1 MEKRG
6 QKNSVER
13 RWRSLSAGCGKKKG
27 TMNNETPESAMPK
40 DFFTK
45 LFEPTGKQELEK
57 PITPP
62 GSRISKALAS
72 ELNVKADKPE
82 VAND

>member
-1 MEKRG
+1 MKD
-6 QKNSVER
+6 
-13 RWRSLSAGCGKKKG
+13 L
-27 TMNNETPESAMPK
+27 MNNETPKSAIPK

-72 ELNVKADKPE
+72 ELGVVADDPE

>member
-1 MEKRG
+1 MM
-6 QKNSVER
+6 S
-13 RWRSLSAGCGKKKG
+13 
-27 TMNNETPESAMPK
+27 NETPARPL

-45 LFEPTGKQELEK
+45 LFQPTGKNELEK

-62 GSRISKALAS
+62 GSRISKALAN
-72 ELNVKADKPE
+72 ELGVVADCPE

>member
-1 MEKRG
+1 MKD
-6 QKNSVER
+6 
-13 RWRSLSAGCGKKKG
+13 
-27 TMNNETPESAMPK
+27 ETPKSAIPK

-62 GSRISKALAS
+62 VCRISKALAS
-72 ELNVKADKPE
+72 ELGVTADKPE

>member
-1 MEKRG
+1 MKD
-6 QKNSVER
+6 
-13 RWRSLSAGCGKKKG
+13 
-27 TMNNETPESAMPK
+27 ETPESAMPK

-62 GSRISKALAS
+62 GSRISKVLAS
-72 ELNVKADKPE
+72 ELGVVADDPSI
-82 VAND
+82 ASD

>member
-1 MEKRG
+1 M
-6 QKNSVER
+6 
-13 RWRSLSAGCGKKKG
+13 
-27 TMNNETPESAMPK
+27 ETPESAMPK

-45 LFEPTGKQELEK
+45 LFEPTGKNDLEK

-72 ELNVKADKPE
+72 ELGVTADKPE

>member
-1 MEKRG
+1 ME
-6 QKNSVER
+6 
-13 RWRSLSAGCGKKKG
+13 
-27 TMNNETPESAMPK
+27 NETQESAIPK

-45 LFEPTGKQELEK
+45 LFEPTGKNELEK

>member
-1 MEKRG
+1 MMKD
-6 QKNSVER
+6 
-13 RWRSLSAGCGKKKG
+13 
-27 TMNNETPESAMPK
+27 ETPESAMPK

-72 ELNVKADKPE
+72 ELNVTADKPE

>member
-1 MEKRG
+1 ME
-6 QKNSVER
+6 
-13 RWRSLSAGCGKKKG
+13 
-27 TMNNETPESAMPK
+27 NETPESAIPK

-45 LFEPTGKQELEK
+45 LFEPTGKNELEK

-82 VAND
+82 VANDWPQSSIQRIEMVVAHVDGFRHGD